1 MKTAFPSPL
10 LLLDLALA
18 GAIVGCAT
26 EGAVSPEPDPPS
38 VSVAVTETP
47 APGPEDE
54 IDAILEGRIP
64 PALRP
69 DAPIPVPPTFEIPFY
84 YEWPEPAPAADRT
97 PAANGVARSL
107 ADLEGMRLIRFSV
120 NGDGTRCDFE
130 LRFAESESFRFP
142 DAVRALYER
151 LDEIPAPVGAR
162 LFVPFVMKGVKTP
175 GQDSAEPAEA
185 AFKQGG
191 LFPVTAKAVH
201 LPGDH
206 GIKGSA
212 FRCGHHRLKGRAE
225 SGVLESGS
233 GMVRVFIY
241 EGIAFSFC
249 ECPDIRKLLFD

>member
-84 YEWPEPAPAADRT
+84 YEWPEPAPAAPDAIPAVPPAGKSIDEMT
-97 PAANGVARSL
+97 VPELQALILQKLAANGPLTDRMRREVAENVYPNSLRNWARS
-107 ADLEGMRLIRFSV
+107 
-120 NGDGTRCDFE
+120 
-130 LRFAESESFRFP
+130 FR
-142 DAVRALYER
+142 R
-151 LDEIPAPVGAR
+151 
-162 LFVPFVMKGVKTP
+162 
-175 GQDSAEPAEA
+175 
-185 AFKQGG
+185 
-191 LFPVTAKAVH
+191 
-201 LPGDH
+201 
-206 GIKGSA
+206 
-212 FRCGHHRLKGRAE
+212 
-225 SGVLESGS
+225 
-233 GMVRVFIY
+233 
-241 EGIAFSFC
+241 
-249 ECPDIRKLLFD
+249 